1 MMTLSRILFPSSL
14 VFFRV
19 RLYSCYFT
27 LSFCFVY
34 STVQYRIVNHRST
47 FLHIYIYILAS
58 EVRNDVFCLCLYLCL
73 CLTFGGEGASFFFF
87 SIIVLLMY
95 TVYTCVCIFFSIC
108 VSFPFPFF
116 LLFVFTP
123 LLRTLMGIVR
133 YVGR

>member
-87 SIIVLLMY
+87 FNYCSFNVYSIYVC
-95 TVYTCVCIFFSIC
+95 VYFLFNLCFFSF
-108 VSFPFPFF
+108 SFFF
-116 LLFVFTP
+116 TFCFYPSLEDTY
-123 LLRTLMGIVR
+123 G
-133 YVGR
+133 YS